1 MTRFL
6 RPFKQYFRRDG
17 DNGDNVQ
24 WNSITQASIEKNSA
38 SNRIRTQA
46 RKREEMFMWIWVK

>member
-1 MTRFL
+1 MTRFS

-24 WNSITQASIEKNSA
+24 WNSITQASIKIIQHQIGFEPRLENV
-38 SNRIRTQA
+38 
-46 RKREEMFMWIWVK
+46 RK